1 MWEREAFQ
9 HTKSLFTPWQHQGQE
24 RATACSAAQMGQSIC
39 VYFGKNVVAG
49 YQTLN
54 YNRYYL

>member
-1 MWEREAFQ
+1 
-9 HTKSLFTPWQHQGQE
+9 
-24 RATACSAAQMGQSIC
+24 MGQSIC

-54 YNRYYL
+54 YNRYYLYNQFFGQKIESQ